1 MKKSTCYDHNL
12 ITDDGFYDPFV
23 AVIDGTYYVGDC
35 DNLDGFSTV
44 QDAIARCNEY
54 VLTGDALAK
63 AKFHHDDD
71 CCDNCSAEYCWH
83 CDALLQINALRAL
96 QETSK

>member
-1 MKKSTCYDHNL
+1 MNKSTYYYHNR
-12 ITDDGFYDPFV
+12 ITECGFCSPFV

-35 DNLDGFSTV
+35 DNLDRFSTV
-44 QDAIARCNEY
+44 EAAIAHCEGK

-71 CCDNCSAEYCWH
+71 CCDNCSAEYMWH
-83 CDALLQINALRAL
+83 CDALLQIDALRAL
-96 QETSK
+96 